1 MKTTALISLAMSMA
15 LADAFGQTGNVP
27 EASGGSAATLP
38 ASPYQVVSVGANNRT
53 WQWETYETL
62 PNGEIHTNLH
72 SYEELASGLNYQD
85 PSSGNWVAAQ
95 PAIEAFAG
103 GAVARQSQHTV
114 IFANNINTAGSIDAQ
129 MVDGTRLRS
138 TVMGLMYSDATT
150 GQAVQIAQLKDSE
163 GELVAVDEV
172 LYPDAFEGASADIL
186 YKNRIDGMEQNIV
199 LKAQLP
205 DPQEWGMNPATTYL
219 GVFTELYGPP
229 TPELQDLP
237 SADPAVPPDQAISW
251 GSTFLGRGKAFAL
264 GSATNVVEV
273 IKRFNTTDGRYFL
286 LEKVRYLD
294 AQAALSELPRQ
305 ASNVKPIRGLASRD
319 FKFPPAP
326 ATRTAARP
334 MRLALGARPAKG
346 YVLDYTTLST
356 AYTNYTFQ
364 GDTTYYLSGTLSL
377 AGVSNVF
384 EGGCVLKYTNGTSI
398 NVASGGAAV
407 FTSQPFHPVVFTAR
421 DDNAVGAAISGS
433 TGSPS
438 GYYANPALD
447 FQGGNASQLSC
458 FRIAYAQVGIIN
470 SGSSVAVNNAQ
481 LVNCQSGIAE
491 VSGALTINNAL
502 FLNLA
507 TNLYVLNGS
516 AVVNNATFA
525 NAGHMLLLT
534 NSSPVY
540 LTNSILANVTNVAGM
555 AGSYNGFYQS
565 PEFGSQCI
573 TNQFSPFQRV
583 GAGSCYLTNGSA
595 FLQAGT
601 ASVGSGVLALLTNR
615 TTHPPIVYS
624 NLSFSISTNFSPQV
638 QRDASSTP
646 DLGYHYDPLDYAFSG
661 VSVYSNITFSAGTAA
676 GWFELPGSG
685 GLGLG
690 LAIYD
695 KVVLSFNGTASQPCT
710 LARYSTVQEG
720 GDGLWTTLGYMAG
733 VVPESLS
740 GGYSMN
746 ATNAAVI
753 QVNFTRHAL
762 LAEGPNH
769 YREYTALSQVVA
781 QNSEFWGGGIG
792 AYWDNLYAT
801 NCLFDRVGV
810 SVQGSNPCQ
819 YWLRNCTMHGGSL
832 TLDKFTGTWPVWI
845 EECAFDGTTLAVGDN
860 SDGNTNITYCDF
872 NAFLTNATRLP
883 ILGTHDVVV
892 TNFNWQR
899 SWFGNYYQ
907 LTNSPLI
914 NSGSTTADKFGLYHF
929 TVMTNLVNGLQI
941 KETNSI
947 VDRGYHYVATDAYG
961 NPIDTN
967 GDGIPDYI
975 EDANGN
981 GLVDSG
987 EIGWNIVG
995 DLGLQVIIAKPRNGS
1010 TIP

>member
-1 MKTTALISLAMSMA
+1 MKITTLATFA
-15 LADAFGQTGNVP
+15 LALGMVGAWGQV
-27 EASGGSAATLP
+27 SAPNAAEVS
-38 ASPYQVVSVGANNRT
+38 ASPCQVVAAGANNRV
-53 WQWETYETL
+53 WRWETYETL
-62 PNGEIHTNLH
+62 PNGEVHTNTH
-72 SYEELASGLNYQD
+72 CYEELASGLNFKD
-85 PSSGNWVAAQ
+85 PTSGNYLAAQ
-95 PAIEAFAG
+95 PTIEIFAG
-103 GAVARQSQHTV
+103 GAVARHCQHTI
-114 IFANNINTAGSIDAQ
+114 IFANNLNTAGAVDAQ
-129 MVDGTRLRS
+129 LVDGTRLRT

-150 GQAVQIAQLKDSE
+150 GQAVQIAQLRDSE
-163 GELVAVDEV
+163 GELVADDEV
-172 LYPDAFEGASADIL
+172 LYPDAFEGVSADVL
-186 YKNRIDGMEQNIV
+186 YKNRIDGMEQDIV

-205 DPQEWGMNPATTYL
+205 DPQEWGMNPASTYV
-219 GVFTELYGPP
+219 GVFTEVYNP
-229 TPELQDLP
+229 TMPALRDLP
-237 SADPAVPPDQAISW
+237 TVDPDVPPDQAISW

-264 GSATNVVEV
+264 GSQTNSVEV
-273 IKRFNTTDGRYFL
+273 TKRFNATAGRYFL
-286 LEKVRYLD
+286 LEKVRYQD
-294 AQAALSELPRQ
+294 AEAALAELPRQ
-305 ASNVKPIRGLASRD
+305 ASNVKPMRGLASRD

-326 ATRTAARP
+326 SRKSAVRP
-334 MRLALGARPAKG
+334 LRLAMGQVPGKG

-364 GDTTYYLSGTLSL
+364 GDTTYFLSGTLSL
-377 AGVSNVF
+377 SGVNNVF
-384 EGGCVLKYTNGTSI
+384 EGGCVIKYTNGASI
-398 NVASGGAAV
+398 NFASGGAAI
-407 FTSQPFHPVVFTAR
+407 FTSQQFHPVVFTAR

-447 FQGGNASQLSC
+447 FQTGNASPLSC

-470 SGSSVAVNNAQ
+470 SGSSIAVNNAQ
-481 LVNCQSGIAE
+481 FVNCQSGIAE
-491 VSGALTINNAL
+491 VSGVLTINNAL

-507 TNLYVLNGS
+507 TNLYVLSGA

-540 LTNSILANVTNVAGM
+540 LTNCILANVTNVAGM
-555 AGSYNGFYQS
+555 TGSYNGFYQS
-565 PEFGSQCI
+565 PEFGFQCF
-573 TNQFSPFQRV
+573 TNLFSPFQRV
-583 GAGSCYLTNGSA
+583 GASSCYLTNGSS

-615 TTHPPIVYS
+615 TTHPPLVYS
-624 NLSFSISTNFSPQV
+624 NLSFSISTNFAPQA

-661 VSVYSNITFSAGTAA
+661 VQVYSNVTFSAGTAV

-695 KVVLSFNGTASQPCT
+695 KVVLAFDGTASQPCT

-720 GDGLWTTLGYMAG
+720 GDGLWTTMGSMAG

-746 ATNAAVI
+746 ATNAALI
-753 QVNFTRHAL
+753 EVNFTRHAL
-762 LAEGPNH
+762 LAETLNH
-769 YREYTALSQVVA
+769 YREYNALSQVAA
-781 QNSEFWGGGIG
+781 QNSEFWSGYVGT
-792 AYWDNLYAT
+792 YWDDLYGT
-801 NCLFDRVGV
+801 NCLFDRVKV

-832 TLDKFTGTWPVWI
+832 TLDKYTGTWPVWI

-860 SDGNTNITYCDF
+860 SGGNTNITYCDF

-883 ILGTHDVVV
+883 MLGTHDVIV

-899 SWFGNYYQ
+899 SWFGNFYQ

-914 NSGSTTADKFGLYHF
+914 NSGSTTADKVGLYHY

-967 GDGIPDYI
+967 SDGIPDYI

-987 EIGWNIVG
+987 EIGWNITG